1 MIAREFAEKLL
12 DWQRQHGR
20 HNLPW
25 QVSDPYRVW
34 LSEIMLQQ
42 TQVSSVL
49 VYYTRF
55 IERFPD
61 VHTLAQ
67 ASVDEVLTLWSGLGY
82 YSRAR
87 NLHKA
92 AIMVCEEF
100 GGAFPEQPAQ
110 LIRLP
115 GVGRSTAAAIS
126 AFAFSR
132 RHAILDGN
140 VKRVLARVFGIAGWP
155 GEKKIEN
162 SMWQLAESLLPA
174 SADDMPAYTQGIMDL
189 GATLC
194 SRGKPAC
201 ERCPMQQ
208 DCVAHQTGRT
218 GELPPAR
225 PKKAIPT
232 RYATLLMAMHNGQV
246 LLERRPP
253 TGIWGGLLSLPELG
267 STHSAQD
274 WLVQAGEGD
283 ILPAWPEIEH
293 IFTHF
298 RLIITPLPVS
308 LSMLHAQAQDSA
320 ARWLPL
326 GDAADAG
333 VPAPVKRM
341 LKHLAKSSGKLPP
354 PL

>member
-1 MIAREFAEKLL
+1 MIAREFAAKLL

-20 HNLPW
+20 HDLPW
-25 QVSDPYRVW
+25 QVSDPYRIW

-55 IERFPD
+55 IEHFPD
-61 VHTLAQ
+61 VAALAQ
-67 ASVDEVLTLWSGLGY
+67 ASVDEVVTLWSGLGY

-92 AIMVCEEF
+92 AIMVCDEF
-100 GGAFPEQPAQ
+100 NGAFPESTEA

-115 GVGRSTAAAIS
+115 GVGRSTAAAIA

-132 RHAILDGN
+132 RNAILDGN
-140 VKRVLARVFGIAGWP
+140 VKRVLARVFGISGWP

-162 SMWQLAESLLPA
+162 TMWQLAENLLP
-174 SADDMPAYTQGIMDL
+174 SAAEDMPGYTQGIMDL
-189 GATLC
+189 GATVC
-194 SRGKPAC
+194 TRGKPAC
-201 ERCPMQQ
+201 GRCPMRD
-208 DCVAHQTGRT
+208 DCIAHQNGRT
-218 GELPPAR
+218 GELPTAR

-232 RYATLLMAMHNGQV
+232 RYATLIMAVHKGQI

-267 STHSAQD
+267 TAHNAED
-274 WLVQAGEGD
+274 WLGKAGDGD

-293 IFTHF
+293 VFTHF
-298 RLIITPLPVS
+298 RLIITPLPLD
-308 LSMLHAQAQDSA
+308 LSALHPQTRDSNA
-320 ARWLPL
+320 CWLPL
-326 GDAADAG
+326 HDAANAG

-341 LKHLAKSSGKLPP
+341 LERLAATSGKLTSH
-354 PL
+354 L